1 MIHIKTD
8 HDVAMLRCSAGLVG
22 EVLAEMARRIAPGV
36 RTIELDQV
44 GEEMIRDAG
53 GRPAFKGYRVGNE
66 VFPASLC
73 ISVNEVVVHGIPS
86 DYALKEGDVVS
97 VDCGVEL
104 NGYFGDFAYTFP
116 VGEISAENEA
126 LLRTTK
132 ESLYEGIGRAVA
144 GSRVGD
150 ISYAVQRYC
159 EDHGYGVVRDLV
171 GHGIGRSLHEEPQVP
186 NVGRRGHGKRLKEG
200 MSICIEPMINRGEAQ
215 VMVAADG
222 WTVRSADGLPSAH
235 YEHTVVVR
243 RGRAEV
249 LSSYQAI
256 ETALTIVRGESAP
269 NVSGDDRSPAIG
281 RATNWNPSF
290 SEAAFG

>member
-1 MIHIKTD
+1 
-8 HDVAMLRCSAGLVG
+8 MLRSSAGLVG
-22 EVLAEMARRIAPGV
+22 EVLAEMARRIGPGV
-36 RTIELDQV
+36 LTVDLDKV

-53 GRPAFKGYRVGNE
+53 ARPAFKGYRVGNE

-86 DYALKEGDVVS
+86 DYALMEGDIVS

-116 VGEISAENEA
+116 VGEISPENQA
-126 LLRTTK
+126 LLLTTR
-132 ESLYEGIGRAVA
+132 ESLYEGISSAVA

-150 ISYAVQRYC
+150 ISNAVQRYC
-159 EDHGYGVVRDLV
+159 ESRGYGVVRDLV

-186 NVGRRGHGKRLKEG
+186 NVGRRGQGKRLKDG

-215 VMVAADG
+215 VTVGPDG
-222 WTVRSADGLPSAH
+222 WSVRAADGLPSAH

-249 LSSYQAI
+249 LSSYHAI
-256 ETALTIVRGESAP
+256 DAALAASRGESVVDAT
-269 NVSGDDRSPAIG
+269 GEDRSPVPG
-281 RATNWNPSF
+281 RVSPTEYRASVKRPF
-290 SEAAFG
+290 ADH